1 MSALTR
7 RSALALMMTSV
18 LALPALS
25 PAQLLASD
33 AVQLALK
40 FREGQ
45 VLKYTYT
52 ETFMYTPPIKFV
64 GSSSYELQAK
74 VDYRLNVARVTSDQA
89 ASVKL
94 SFERI
99 ALFKD
104 GKPICDLTFFP
115 KQVEGI
121 SGTIKPNGETTWY
134 KNVYITI
141 NKAQKLEFRV
151 GTGGAPIATGTLS
164 TQGSEKNQ
172 LEADLDEGEGVIK
185 LGVPP
190 TRTLEKS
197 EFAKLAE
204 FKIDLT
210 PRKLFELLLLPTLP
224 LSEGQTF
231 SSSVKNLA
239 AQKLLFKGQVEDGG
253 RMGNAVTI
261 DITPWTEGT
270 SDELNGLLP
279 VVNGQLSYMIDTM
292 GKLVYA
298 KGNLKSEILIPE
310 VGAQVGESRIELVLK
325 K

>member
-1 MSALTR
+1 MSVLTR
-7 RSALALMMTSV
+7 RSALTLMLSSGV
-18 LALPALS
+18 ALS
-25 PAQLLASD
+25 ALKPASLWASD

-52 ETFMYTPPIKFV
+52 ETFIYTPPIKFV
-64 GSSSYELQAK
+64 GSSSYELQVK

-94 SFERI
+94 TFERI
-99 ALFKD
+99 AIFKD
-104 GKPICDLTFFP
+104 SKPICDLTFFP

-134 KNVYITI
+134 KNVYLTV

-210 PRKLFELLLLPTLP
+210 PESSLSCCCCPPCRSPKARPSRAASRTSPLRSCSLRAKSRMVDGWATPSPSRSPLGRKAQATM
-224 LSEGQTF
+224 STACSQW
-231 SSSVKNLA
+231 SMASSV
-239 AQKLLFKGQVEDGG
+239 
-253 RMGNAVTI
+253 I
-261 DITPWTEGT
+261 
-270 SDELNGLLP
+270 
-279 VVNGQLSYMIDTM
+279 
-292 GKLVYA
+292 
-298 KGNLKSEILIPE
+298 
-310 VGAQVGESRIELVLK
+310 
-325 K
+325 